1 MMSFV
6 KSMATFRLG
15 VFSFALLFLVV
26 PVEARVGK
34 KVSVKQCF
42 DLVFPN
48 LNLGHIGSK
57 NEKVSRAI
65 AQTEK
70 ELDGLSYSAIVAWEP
85 KKRLAVKRFFIEK
98 GKGKMDFLGQALPKY
113 DKNQKLGKAT
123 MSIQDIRWSQSMCRN
138 SSQDKKYSVINNAK
152 AFKEGTLTVEKL
164 PTIRVWRDT
173 EGRVWT
179 LDHRRLA
186 AMRLSGVVDKI
197 QVEFVAETMVKE
209 QAFKFSTQNEGRSIL
224 VHIDDGET
232 PDDLSIVLINEGVPL
247 K

>member
-1 MMSFV
+1 MSSV
-6 KSMATFRLG
+6 KYLN
-15 VFSFALLFLVV
+15 ALRPGMLFLALIFICV
-26 PVEARVGK
+26 PAQARDSK
-34 KVSVKQCF
+34 KISVKQCF

-57 NEKVSRAI
+57 TSRVSRAI

-70 ELDGLSYSAIVAWEP
+70 ELDGLSYSSVVAWEP

-113 DKNQKLGKAT
+113 DQNQKLGKAT